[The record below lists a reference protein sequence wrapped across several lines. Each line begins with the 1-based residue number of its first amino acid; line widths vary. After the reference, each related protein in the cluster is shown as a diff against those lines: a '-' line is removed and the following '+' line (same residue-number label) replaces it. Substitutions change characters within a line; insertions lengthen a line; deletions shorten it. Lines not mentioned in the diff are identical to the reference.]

1 LDRFLAGVEDYID
14 AVLNGR
20 SIDAREAGVKAMEE
34 PQDRD
39 YWAGLGYAAV
49 LVEYGEQE
57 ANQWI
62 AGLYPSA
69 RTKEAEVFHELRES
83 LLDYEAVTERLD
95 WMNSELRGVKKE
107 YGNGLEKLVEL
118 RSLVDGFYMGRLGVG
133 EASRLR
139 EGLEDL
145 LTVFEGVASKADKII
160 GEANTVEPSA
170 ENYKLGDQV
179 DRIIGDATSLR
190 AGARKVAKWIRSV
203 LGDLDAWGGA

>member
-1 LDRFLAGVEDYID
+1 
-14 AVLNGR
+14 
-20 SIDAREAGVKAMEE
+20 MEKPE
-34 PQDRD
+34 DRD
-39 YWAGLGYAAV
+39 HWAGLGYASM
-49 LVEYGEQE
+49 LVEFNEQE

-83 LLDYEAVTERLD
+83 LLDYEAVIERLG
-95 WMNSELRGVKKE
+95 WMNNELGGVKKE

-160 GEANTVEPSA
+160 GEAHTVDPSA

-179 DRIIGDATSLR
+179 DRIIGDAMSLR
-190 AGARKVAKWIRSV
+190 ERPERLPSV
-203 LGDLDAWGGA
+203 